1 MTPQTKPTISQTVQQ
16 HAEEHELYASVRA
29 RTKQH
34 QIMWRYVPL
43 QDFMGASNLDWS
55 ATFAD
60 LDAQHYTKYD
70 RTSAERAFIG
80 SMIKAMECED
90 A

>member
-1 MTPQTKPTISQTVQQ
+1 
-16 HAEEHELYASVRA
+16 
-29 RTKQH
+29 
-34 QIMWRYVPL
+34 MWRYVPL